1 MDPKLRVPTGRTQ
14 TLKIFRLTPYG
25 AYVGLPDM
33 DPDYAV
39 LLPKKQV
46 PEDAEAGSMIT
57 VFTYRDSE
65 DRPVATTKKP
75 LAEAGEF
82 ALLRVKAA
90 TKIGAFLDW
99 GLEKDLF
106 VPFKEQEEKL
116 EAGREV
122 MVYVYLDKAD
132 RLSATT
138 RIYDHLNPAPK
149 GAFRKNDEVSA
160 VVYRTQRDFGV
171 FAAVLSKEEALEQGR
186 AYRELYYGLVPKEM
200 VFTKYRVGDTF
211 SGRVIR
217 VREDGK
223 LDLSTRKRAF
233 EQLDADGE
241 MILQKAMEY
250 GGELP
255 FSDSASPEIVKRELG
270 MSRNAFKRA
279 LGHLYK
285 EHRVEILERSV
296 RVLDQPE
303 ERG

>member
-1 MDPKLRVPTGRTQ
+1 MDPKLRVPTGKTQ
-14 TLKIFRLTPYG
+14 RLQIFRLTPYG
-25 AYVGLPDM
+25 AYVGLPEM

-46 PEDAEAGSMIT
+46 PEGAAAGDEIT

-65 DRPVATTKKP
+65 DRPVATTRMP
-75 LAEAGEF
+75 AAEVGEF
-82 ALLRVKAA
+82 ARLRVKAA
-90 TKIGAFLDW
+90 ARIGAFLDW

-122 MVYVYLDKAD
+122 MVYIYLDKAD
-132 RLSATT
+132 RLCATT
-138 RIYDHLNPAPK
+138 RIYDHLSPAPK
-149 GAFRKNDEVSA
+149 GSFRKNDEVTA

-171 FAAVLSKEEALEQGR
+171 FAAVLPKGEASEPGR
-186 AYRELYYGLVPKEM
+186 AYRELYFGLVPKEM
-200 VFTKYRVGDTF
+200 VFTKYRVGDAF

-217 VREDGK
+217 VRDDGK

-233 EQLDADGE
+233 EQMDADGE
-241 MILQKAMEY
+241 VILRKAMEY

-285 EHRVEILERSV
+285 EHRVEILEDRV
-296 RVLDQPE
+296 RVLQN
-303 ERG
+303 GSQS

>member
-1 MDPKLRVPTGRTQ
+1 MDPKLRVPTGKTQ
-14 TLKIFRLTPYG
+14 TLRIFRLTPYG
-25 AYVGLPDM
+25 AYVGLPGM
-33 DPDYAV
+33 DPDYAI

-46 PEDAEAGSMIT
+46 PDNAREGEDIT

-65 DRPVATTKKP
+65 DRPVATTRKP
-75 LAEAGEF
+75 LVEAGEF
-82 ALLRVKAA
+82 AYLRVKAA
-90 TKIGAFLDW
+90 TKIGAFLEW

-132 RLSATT
+132 RLLATT
-138 RIYDHLNPAPK
+138 RIYDHLSPAPK
-149 GAFRKNDEVSA
+149 GAFKKNDEA
-160 VVYRTQRDFGV
+160 AAAVYRTQQDFGA
-171 FAAVLSKEEALEQGR
+171 FAAVFPKGETVETGR
-186 AYRELYYGLVPKEM
+186 AYQKLYFGLVPKEM

-241 MILQKAMEY
+241 VILRKAEEY

-255 FSDSASPEIVKRELG
+255 FSDNASPEIVKRELG

-285 EHRVEILERSV
+285 ERRVEILEDKV
-296 RVLDQPE
+296 RVLPH
-303 ERG
+303 G

>member
-1 MDPKLRVPTGRTQ
+1 MDPKLRVPTGKTQ
-14 TLKIFRLTPYG
+14 TLRIFRLTPYG
-25 AYVGLPDM
+25 AYVGLPAM
-33 DPDYAV
+33 DPDYAI

-46 PEDAEAGSMIT
+46 PSDAREGEDIT

-65 DRPVATTKKP
+65 DRPVATTRKP
-75 LAEAGEF
+75 VAEAGEF
-82 ALLRVKAA
+82 AYLRVKAS
-90 TKIGAFLDW
+90 TKIGAFLEW

-132 RLSATT
+132 RLLATT
-138 RIYDHLNPAPK
+138 RIYDRLSPAPK
-149 GAFRKNDEVSA
+149 GVFQKNDEA
-160 VVYRTQRDFGV
+160 VAAVYRTQQDFGV
-171 FAAVLSKEEALEQGR
+171 FAAVLPKGETVEQGR
-186 AYRELYYGLVPKEM
+186 AYRELYFGLVPKEM

-241 MILQKAMEY
+241 VILRKAEEY

-255 FSDSASPEIVKRELG
+255 FSDNASPEIVKRELG

-285 EHRVEILERSV
+285 ARRVEILEDRV
-296 RVLDQPE
+296 RVLPHD
-303 ERG
+303 

>member
-1 MDPKLRVPTGRTQ
+1 MDPKLRVPTGKTQ
-14 TLKIFRLTPYG
+14 TLRIFRLTPYG
-25 AYVGLPDM
+25 AYVGLPGM
-33 DPDYAV
+33 DPDYAI

-46 PEDAEAGSMIT
+46 PDNAREGEDVT

-65 DRPVATTKKP
+65 DRPVATTRKP
-75 LAEAGEF
+75 LVEAGEF
-82 ALLRVKAA
+82 AYLRVKAA
-90 TKIGAFLDW
+90 TKIGAFLEW

-132 RLSATT
+132 RLLATT
-138 RIYDHLNPAPK
+138 RIYDCLSPAPK
-149 GAFRKNDEVSA
+149 GAFKKNDEA
-160 VVYRTQRDFGV
+160 AAAVYRTQQDFGA
-171 FAAVLSKEEALEQGR
+171 FAAVLPKGETVETGR
-186 AYRELYYGLVPKEM
+186 AYRELYFGLVPKEM

-241 MILQKAMEY
+241 VILRKAEEY

-255 FSDSASPEIVKRELG
+255 FSDNASPEIVKRELG

-285 EHRVEILERSV
+285 ERRVEILEDKV
-296 RVLDQPE
+296 RVLPH
-303 ERG
+303 G

>member
-1 MDPKLRVPTGRTQ
+1 MDPKLRVPTGRIQ
-14 TLKIFRLTPYG
+14 TLQIFRLTPYG

-33 DPDYAV
+33 DPDYAI
-39 LLPKKQV
+39 LLPAKQV
-46 PEDAEAGSMIT
+46 PEGAKAGDTVT

-65 DRPVATTKKP
+65 DRPVATTRKP
-75 LAEAGEF
+75 LAEAGSF
-82 ALLRVKAA
+82 AYLKVKAA

-122 MVYVYLDKAD
+122 MVYIYLDKAD
-132 RLSATT
+132 RLLATT
-138 RIYDHLNPAPK
+138 RIYDHLSPAPK
-149 GAFRKNDEVSA
+149 GAFRKNDEVTA
-160 VVYRTQRDFGV
+160 AVYRTQRDFGV
-171 FAAVLSKEEALEQGR
+171 FAAVLPKEDAAKKGR
-186 AYRELYYGLVPKEM
+186 AYRDLYFGLVPKEM
-200 VFTKYRVGDTF
+200 VFTKYRVGDIF
-211 SGRVIR
+211 AGRVIR

-241 MILQKAMEY
+241 VILKKAMEY

-285 EHRVEILERSV
+285 EHRVEILEGSV
-296 RVLDQPE
+296 RVLKPL
-303 ERG
+303 G